1 MVNLLTH
8 QENENEN
15 QKYHLTSEHQKYI
28 TIQFSV
34 RIQSNGNSHTLFM
47 GMRTITTTLGNWQ
60 YLLILYEAYNPAN
73 LLLGLNSIEI
83 NSI

>member
-1 MVNLLTH
+1 M
-8 QENENEN
+8 
-15 QKYHLTSEHQKYI
+15 
-28 TIQFSV
+28 

-47 GMRTITTTLGNWQ
+47 GMRTVTTTLGNWQ

-73 LLLGLNSIEI
+73 LLLGLNAIEI